1 MNLLISILDK
11 FLLHLDYLGTKFYSS
26 IPGAIEFFNN
36 IPYFNW
42 ILLFVVIF
50 FAYNQFSIF
59 SWLLVGFLILIQFQ
73 PDLISFVWYIVL
85 TLVIGVPYFRR
96 NLITLPI
103 FLFIKIAKLIPNIS
117 KTELTALKSG
127 TVWVDGQLFSGKPNF
142 KKIFAEN
149 YPTLSKD
156 EKRFIDN
163 EVEELCKISSDN
175 QIYEEKNLPP
185 KVWKY
190 LKENKFF
197 GMIIPKKYG
206 GLEFSAFGHSSIIQ
220 KLSSRS
226 APLAITAMVPNS
238 LGPAE
243 LLLHYGTDEQRD
255 YYLPRLADGTDIPCF
270 ALTEPNAGSDATS
283 ISSYGVLFK
292 DSDNNIKIKLNW
304 SKRYITLG
312 AVATVIGLAF
322 KLKDPDNILG
332 RGEDLGIN
340 CALISNKIKGVIQ
353 GRRHDPLATPFINSP
368 IDGKDVIV
376 GLDAIIG
383 GIDGVGKG
391 WEMLM
396 ESLAAGR
403 GISLP
408 STSCGGAKMVSRYI
422 ANYASIRQQFGLP
435 IVKFGGIEKVLAK
448 IFSKT
453 YILDALR
460 CFTAGAVDSGAK
472 PAVVSAIAKYHSTE
486 MFRDVTKDAMDI
498 AAGAGIIRGK
508 RNLLSNAYFSAPIGV
523 TVEGANIITRS
534 LIQFGQ
540 GAIMCHPY
548 LYRENEALQNNDL
561 RGFDLYLSAHFGY
574 IVRNKIRMILL
585 SLTRGYCHIPSR
597 IFGLTAKYERKL
609 AWISSSFAYFAD
621 LAIIR
626 FGGDIKRQEKINS
639 RFGDILSY
647 MYLAVCVL
655 KKYRADG
662 RNLKEEKFVRYILD
676 DLLSNIDH
684 AFSGIFQN
692 LFANRFLKIITAPFS
707 ILFKLNPFSFGAK
720 DVDERYIVNQY
731 CQSGSLKDKLT
742 AGIYL
747 PEGKDEVL
755 GRLENTLSLY
765 EKTVKSRDM
774 IKIAIKNKR
783 LPKKP
788 IKLLLDDALRYN
800 IISQYEF
807 DALKESEEAL
817 YDSIL
822 VDDYKFDA

>member
-1 MNLLISILDK
+1 M
-11 FLLHLDYLGTKFYSS
+11 
-26 IPGAIEFFNN
+26 
-36 IPYFNW
+36 
-42 ILLFVVIF
+42 
-50 FAYNQFSIF
+50 
-59 SWLLVGFLILIQFQ
+59 
-73 PDLISFVWYIVL
+73 
-85 TLVIGVPYFRR
+85 
-96 NLITLPI
+96 
-103 FLFIKIAKLIPNIS
+103 
-117 KTELTALKSG
+117 
-127 TVWVDGQLFSGKPNF
+127 
-142 KKIFAEN
+142 
-149 YPTLSKD
+149 
-156 EKRFIDN
+156 
-163 EVEELCKISSDN
+163 
-175 QIYEEKNLPP
+175 
-185 KVWKY
+185 
-190 LKENKFF
+190 
-197 GMIIPKKYG
+197 
-206 GLEFSAFGHSSIIQ
+206 
-220 KLSSRS
+220 
-226 APLAITAMVPNS
+226 
-238 LGPAE
+238 
-243 LLLHYGTDEQRD
+243 
-255 YYLPRLADGTDIPCF
+255 
-270 ALTEPNAGSDATS
+270 
-283 ISSYGVLFK
+283 
-292 DSDNNIKIKLNW
+292 
-304 SKRYITLG
+304 
-312 AVATVIGLAF
+312 
-322 KLKDPDNILG
+322 
-332 RGEDLGIN
+332 
-340 CALISNKIKGVIQ
+340 
-353 GRRHDPLATPFINSP
+353 
-368 IDGKDVIV
+368 
-376 GLDAIIG
+376 
-383 GIDGVGKG
+383 
-391 WEMLM
+391 
-396 ESLAAGR
+396 
-403 GISLP
+403 
-408 STSCGGAKMVSRYI
+408 
-422 ANYASIRQQFGLP
+422 
-435 IVKFGGIEKVLAK
+435 LAK